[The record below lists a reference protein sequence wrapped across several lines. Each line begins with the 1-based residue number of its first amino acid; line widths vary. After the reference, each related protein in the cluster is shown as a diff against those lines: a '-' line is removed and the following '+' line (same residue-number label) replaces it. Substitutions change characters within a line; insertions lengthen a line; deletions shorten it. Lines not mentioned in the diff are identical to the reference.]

1 MKSARL
7 ARLVCLLLALFCLG
21 FAAFAQSPSTT
32 SKNGG
37 TVAGRITAHGKG
49 LGGVTVTLR
58 SSAGAQAQDLPQA
71 KTDADGNYRIT
82 GVPMGNYFVT
92 PVAPVYT
99 VPGAGR
105 LTATNEPVVITGSDT
120 IEGIDFSLVPGGVIT
135 GRVTDTDGR
144 PIIEQP
150 ISLQSTDQ
158 TTQQGGPR
166 TVAPGNWR
174 TDDRGVYRIYGVP
187 EGHYIVSVG
196 SQQRTNVSAVIN
208 GQQAYQQTY
217 HPDTTDSTQALVV
230 EVAEG
235 AEVSNV
241 DITVGRPID
250 EYAVTG
256 RVVDNSSNAPVPNV
270 GFTLS
275 VLSGGGNRQRAQALG
290 TLPIVSDSSGQFRID
305 NVPPGRYQISLSP
318 QMNTTSL
325 WGQSQQF
332 DVINQDVTGVEVRAM
347 LGANLSGVVALDG
360 NQDPTI
366 LAELMQFQVSVTVQ
380 PPGNGGGGGG
390 FGGFAGA
397 AAASAQTI
405 PLSTDGS
412 FQFSGLPTGTAR
424 LNITPQDSS
433 LQGAF
438 KILRVE
444 LNGAQQ
450 QRGIPVNSG
459 DQITGVRIVAAYADG
474 TVQGVVKFQN
484 GTPVAGMRILA
495 RLSATGQTRGGNLG
509 IANVDQRGN
518 FLMQN
523 VPPGTYTLIV
533 SAFAQGSR
541 RGGQPQPQTPIQ
553 TQQAITVTENQV
565 TNVTVSLD
573 LGQTAPPTTTS
584 PATTP

>member
-1 MKSARL
+1 MKPARL
-7 ARLVCLLLALFCLG
+7 LVLLFLSFCCFSFNSLAQQPP
-21 FAAFAQSPSTT
+21 ANKS
-32 SKNGG
+32 GG
-37 TVAGRITAHGKG
+37 TITGRVTAHGKG
-49 LGGVTVTLR
+49 LAGVTITLR
-58 SSAGAQAQDLPQA
+58 TAAFGNQAQDLPQA
-71 KTDADGNYRIT
+71 KTDNDGNYRIT

-105 LTATNEPVVITGSDT
+105 LTAANEPVVITGSDT

-144 PIIEQP
+144 PIIEQGM
-150 ISLQSTDQ
+150 SLQNVDQ

-166 TVAPGNWR
+166 TVAPGNFR

-196 SQQRTNVSAVIN
+196 SQQRASASAIIN
-208 GQQAYQQTY
+208 GQQAYQQTF
-217 HPDTTDSTQALVV
+217 HPDTADASQAAVV

-241 DITVGRPID
+241 DITVGRALD
-250 EYAVTG
+250 EYAVVG
-256 RVVDNSSNAPVPNV
+256 RVIDNSTNAPVPNV

-275 VLSGGGNRQRAQALG
+275 VLSGGGNRQRANGLV
-290 TLPIVSDSSGQFRID
+290 TLPIVSDSNGQFRVD

-332 DVINQDVTGVEVRAM
+332 DVINQDVIGVEVRAM
-347 LGANLSGVVALDG
+347 LGASLSGVVTLDG

-366 LAELMQFQVSVTVQ
+366 LAELMQFQVSVFVQ
-380 PPGNGGGGGG
+380 PPGNGGGGG
-390 FGGFAGA
+390 FGGFASA

-405 PLSTDGS
+405 PLGGDGS

-424 LNITPQDSS
+424 LNIMPQDSS

-438 KILRVE
+438 KILRIE
-444 LNGAQQ
+444 RDSTQQ
-450 QRGIPVNSG
+450 TRGIAVNSG

-484 GTPVAGMRILA
+484 GTLTPGSRVFA
-495 RLSATGQTRGGNLG
+495 RLSSTGQARGGNLG

-533 SAFAQGSR
+533 SVNTPGRR
-541 RGGQPQPQTPIQ
+541 RGTQTQPQTQAPT
-553 TQQAITVTENQV
+553 TQQQITVSEGQV

-573 LGQTAPPTTTS
+573 LGQTAPPTTN
-584 PATTP
+584 P

>member
-1 MKSARL
+1 MKPARL
-7 ARLVCLLLALFCLG
+7 LGLLLLVFFCLT
-21 FAAFAQSPSTT
+21 FDSLAQSPVTANKS
-32 SKNGG
+32 GG
-37 TVAGRITAHGKG
+37 VITGRVTAHGKG
-49 LGGVTVTLR
+49 LSGVTITLR
-58 SSAGAQAQDLPQA
+58 TAAFGNQSQDLPQA

-82 GVPMGNYFVT
+82 NVPMGNYLVT
-92 PVAPVYT
+92 PVAPVFT

-105 LTATNEPVVITGSDT
+105 LTAVNESVVITGGDT

-144 PIIEQP
+144 PIIEQSV
-150 ISLQSTDQ
+150 SLQNTDQ

-166 TVAPGNWR
+166 TVAPGNFR

-196 SQQRTNVSAVIN
+196 SQQRASAYATIN
-208 GQQAYQQTY
+208 GQQAYQQTF
-217 HPDTTDSTQALVV
+217 HPDTADASQAAVV

-241 DITVGRPID
+241 DITVGRAID

-256 RVVDNSSNAPVPNV
+256 RVIDNSTNAPVPNV

-275 VLSGGGNRQRAQALG
+275 VLSGGGNRQRAMGLM
-290 TLPIVSDSSGQFRID
+290 TLPIVSDSSGQFRVD

-325 WGQSQQF
+325 WGQSNQF

-347 LGANLSGVVALDG
+347 LGANLSGVVALEG
-360 NQDPTI
+360 NQDPNI
-366 LAELMQFQVSVTVQ
+366 LAELMQFQVSVAVQ
-380 PPGNGGGGGG
+380 PPGNGGGG
-390 FGGFAGA
+390 FGGFNGA
-397 AAASAQTI
+397 AAASAQII
-405 PLSTDGS
+405 PLSSDGS

-424 LNITPQDSS
+424 LFITPQDNN

-438 KILRVE
+438 KILRIE
-444 LNGAQQ
+444 RDSTQQ
-450 QRGIPVNSG
+450 TRGIPVNSG

-474 TVQGVVKFQN
+474 TVQGIVKFQN
-484 GTPVAGMRILA
+484 GPLPTGSRVFA
-495 RLSATGQTRGGNLG
+495 RLSSTGQTRGGNLG

-518 FLMQN
+518 FLIQN
-523 VPPGTYTLIV
+523 VPPGTYSLIV
-533 SAFAQGSR
+533 SANTPGRR
-541 RGGQPQPQTPIQ
+541 RGPQAQPQAPST
-553 TQQAITVTENQV
+553 TQQITVAEGQI

-573 LGQTAPPTTTS
+573 LGQPAPPTTN
-584 PATTP
+584 P